1 MLGITQNPHEQTSFS
16 RFVIILGP
24 IFIAKLTKYLPSFS
38 SAIQPFFEGLCME
51 DIETKIVKSWNVGSP
66 SNGRSHNFAFCNFK
80 VIVVRTQENIETNP
94 LKQLV
99 SDLIQ
104 DA

>member
-1 MLGITQNPHEQTSFS
+1 
-16 RFVIILGP
+16 
-24 IFIAKLTKYLPSFS
+24 
-38 SAIQPFFEGLCME
+38 ME
-51 DIETKIVKSWNVGSP
+51 DIENKIVKSWNVGSP
-66 SNGRSHNFAFCNFK
+66 SNGRSLNFAFCNFK

-104 DA
+104 HA